1 MLVIDKIDLRLK
13 GLRKYV
19 DQIRDAKFKTE
30 IGFLKNATYPDGKQ
44 VAYIAYLNEFGD
56 HNPPRPFMKRTVEK
70 QLNKWTKLF
79 SYTLKTEGVSKQSI
93 YNAHKKVGIVAVG
106 DVKKTISEWNPSDPR
121 YNKPATIRRKAR
133 RARGGKGLVP
143 IDPYTALID
152 SGVMIKS
159 VESRVT
165 DA

>member
-19 DQIRDAKFKTE
+19 DQISDAKFKTE

-93 YNAHKKVGIVAVG
+93 SAI
-106 DVKKTISEWNPSDPR
+106 
-121 YNKPATIRRKAR
+121 
-133 RARGGKGLVP
+133 
-143 IDPYTALID
+143 
-152 SGVMIKS
+152 
-159 VESRVT
+159 
-165 DA
+165 